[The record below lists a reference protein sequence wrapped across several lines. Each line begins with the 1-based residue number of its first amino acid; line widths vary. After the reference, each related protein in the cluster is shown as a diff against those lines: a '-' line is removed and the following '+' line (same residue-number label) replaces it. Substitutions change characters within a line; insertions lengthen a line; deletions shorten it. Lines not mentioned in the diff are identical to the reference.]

1 MPTLFELFGLRFYF
15 FSNEHFPIHV
25 HVENGD
31 GRIKVHVTPAIELL
45 ENKGMKTKDV
55 KKALS
60 IIELYKSEIMAA
72 WIMYFDE

>member
-1 MPTLFELFGLRFYF
+1 VSP
-15 FSNEHFPIHV
+15 V
-25 HVENGD
+25 
-31 GRIKVHVTPAIELL
+31 IELL

>member
-15 FSNEHFPIHV
+15 FSNEHCPIHV

-31 GRIKVHVTPAIELL
+31 GRIKVQVSPVIKLL
-45 ENKGMKTKDV
+45 ENKGMKTKDI